1 VTALLLLKRYWPVAA
16 VAVLLWLTFRAG
28 VSSERKEWE
37 AETARLRL
45 VAAEESL
52 AKQQAVN
59 AVNDALARSEDDRE
73 ALREAAR
80 KEVDDYYK
88 NRPAVQCFDAD
99 RLREINSARSKA
111 AATTR

>member
-1 VTALLLLKRYWPVAA
+1 MTALLLLKRYWPVAA
-16 VAVLLWLTFRAG
+16 VAVLLWITFRAG

-37 AETARLRL
+37 VETARLRL

-80 KEVDDYYK
+80 KDLDAYYK
-88 NRPAVQCFDAD
+88 DRPSVQCFTAD
-99 RLREINSARSKA
+99 RVQAITAARNQA
-111 AATTR
+111 AATAR

>member
-1 VTALLLLKRYWPVAA
+1 MTILMLLRRFWPVAA
-16 VAVLLWLTFRAG
+16 VAFLLWLTFRAG

-37 AETARLRL
+37 AETSRLRA

-59 AVNDALARSEDDRE
+59 AVNSALARSEDDRE

-88 NRPAVQCFDAD
+88 GRAAVQCFTAD
-99 RLREINSARSKA
+99 RVQAIAAARNQA
-111 AATTR
+111 AATAR

>member
-1 VTALLLLKRYWPVAA
+1 VTILVALKRYWPIAA

-28 VSSERKEWE
+28 VNSERREWE
-37 AETARLRL
+37 AEADRLRA

-52 AKQQAVN
+52 ARQQAVN
-59 AVNDALARSEDDRE
+59 AVNDALARSEDDRQ

-88 NRPAVQCFDAD
+88 DRPAVQCFDAG
-99 RLREINSARSKA
+99 RLREINSARSKS
-111 AATTR
+111 AATAR